1 MVQTNATQGKN
12 QLIADDDD
20 TPPSQKVSRR
30 LVLGGLTA
38 AGAVAAAGC
47 QIGAD
52 GPEAG
57 SNASGLEADP
67 NIIDRISDRIA
78 TEVRALGDTPSRQ
91 QTMQTGARWAIYGS
105 KIRGGNIVLKRG
117 YQWSCLWSEWDW
129 ENWIKPQI
137 DRAVA
142 LRLNSVRIIGA
153 PNVIFKPDKPS
164 VFPIWQAEND
174 YGLEGMVRANGPR
187 VYRLVVP
194 GKSGSSGGPI
204 GTGPSIRD
212 GSAVWEYVRR
222 NDLRAL
228 TQDEYDERW
237 SQLIEYSSQQR
248 LMVYACLCSS
258 NDYNQIG
265 LGDFRKPE
273 LTDSIVATAERIA
286 KYSNVIALEVFSE
299 GDLTTGATW
308 QPNTEYKAPFSL
320 NNDGKAYVAT
330 VAGTSAPSGGPTGTG
345 SSINDGTVTWRYVGI
360 PLLPDDVFALIAAI
374 RAVKNIPI
382 GMSSPGFN
390 GGHPMWTGGSYK
402 YLWENCL
409 SDPRGPDFT
418 DVHLGSPD
426 VTAEVVA
433 RYAKRFG
440 KPLMIGEF
448 GPFPWTRGDWPS
460 LVTSFRSVYP
470 THNLPG
476 CMGSLLWGLAP
487 QGPDDFYVWDAAG
500 FVQANELHTGSP
512 LSTTSGAIQDAVVEL
527 AAFAISQP
535 IDAATTTTTSA
546 PSISRTIQTITES
559 VTLGAA
565 GDYVV
570 FIGQSG
576 YPQLP
581 TAVGNTGRYSIKNID
596 TENRAISTTQS
607 ETIDGSTTLDLPAGS
622 TVELVSDGT
631 NWRTL

>member
-1 MVQTNATQGKN
+1 MQTEENF
-12 QLIADDDD
+12 QLITDDDG
-20 TPPSQKVSRR
+20 TPTRQKVSRR
-30 LVLGGLTA
+30 IVLGGLTA

-52 GPEAG
+52 GPDAG
-57 SNASGLEADP
+57 SNTSGLEADS
-67 NIIDRISDRIA
+67 NVIDRISDRIA

-91 QTMQTGARWAIYGS
+91 QVMQTGARWAIYGS

-117 YQWSCLWSEWDW
+117 YQWGSLWSEWDW

-153 PNVIFKPDKPS
+153 PSVIFEPNSAS
-164 VFPIWQAEND
+164 VFPIWQADTVYE
-174 YGLEGMVRANGPR
+174 LEGMVRANGPR
-187 VYRLVVP
+187 VYRLIAP
-194 GKSGSSGGPI
+194 GTSGSSGGPT
-204 GTGPSIRD
+204 GTGASLRD

-228 TQDEYDERW
+228 SQDEYDERW

-248 LMVYACLCSS
+248 LMVYACLCST

-265 LGDFRKPE
+265 LGDFRNTE
-273 LTDSIVATAERIA
+273 LTDSIVATAEQIA

-330 VAGTSAPSGGPTGTG
+330 VAGTSAPTGGPTGTG
-345 SSINDGTVTWRYVGI
+345 SSINDGTVTWSYVGV

-374 RAVKNIPI
+374 RPVNNIPI

-418 DVHLGSPD
+418 DVHLYALD
-426 VTAEVVA
+426 VTAAVVL
-433 RYAKRFG
+433 RYAKGFG
-440 KPLMIGEF
+440 KPLLIGEF
-448 GPFPWTRGDWPS
+448 GALPWTRGDWPS
-460 LVTSFRSVYP
+460 LVASFRTVYP

-476 CMGSLLWGLAP
+476 CIGSYLWGLAP
-487 QGPDDFYVWDAAG
+487 QGPDDGYVWDAAG

-512 LSTTSGAIQDAVVEL
+512 LSTTSGAIQDAIVEL

-535 IDAATTTTTSA
+535 LDASAVTTTASA
-546 PSISRTIQTITES
+546 PSISRTVQTITES
-559 VTLGAA
+559 VALGAA

-570 FIGQSG
+570 FIGPSG

-596 TENRAISTTQS
+596 SEDRAISTTSS

-622 TVELVSDGT
+622 AVELVSDGA

>member
-1 MVQTNATQGKN
+1 MRPEEDF
-12 QLIADDDD
+12 QLIRDDDN

-52 GPEAG
+52 GPDAG
-57 SNASGLEADP
+57 SNTSGLEADP
-67 NIIDRISDRIA
+67 SIIDRISDRIA
-78 TEVRALGDTPSRQ
+78 TEVRALGDTPSQ
-91 QTMQTGARWAIYGS
+91 QQMMQTGARWAIYGS

-117 YQWSCLWSEWDW
+117 YQWSSLWSEWDW

-142 LRLNSVRIIGA
+142 LHLNSVRIIGA

-164 VFPIWQAEND
+164 VFPIWEAD
-174 YGLEGMVRANGPR
+174 TVHGLEGMVRANGPR
-187 VYRLVVP
+187 VYRLVAI
-194 GKSGSSGGPI
+194 GKSGYSGGPT
-204 GTGPSIRD
+204 GTGGTLKD
-212 GSAVWEYVRR
+212 GSAIWEYVRG
-222 NDLRAL
+222 NDLRTL

-237 SQLIEYSSQQR
+237 SQLIEYCSQQR
-248 LMVYACLCSS
+248 LMVYACLCST
-258 NDYNQIG
+258 NDYNQIEP
-265 LGDFRKPE
+265 GDFRKPE
-273 LTDSIVATAERIA
+273 LTNSIVATAQRIA
-286 KYSNVIALEVFSE
+286 RYSNTIALEVFQE

-308 QPNTEYKAPFSL
+308 QPDTEYKSPFSL

-345 SSINDGTVTWRYVGI
+345 SSISDGTVTWSYVGV
-360 PLLPDDVFALIAAI
+360 PLTPDDVFSLIAAI
-374 RAVKNIPI
+374 RQVSNIPI

-418 DVHLGSPD
+418 DVHLYSTD
-426 VTAEVVA
+426 VTAEVVV
-433 RYAKRFG
+433 RYAKGFG

-448 GPFPWTRGDWPS
+448 GAFPWARGDWPS
-460 LVTSFRSVYP
+460 LVASFRTVYP

-476 CMGSLLWGLAP
+476 CMGSYLWGLAP
-487 QGPDDFYVWDAAG
+487 QGPDDCYVWDATG
-500 FVQANELHTGSP
+500 FVQANELNAGSP
-512 LSTTSGAIQDAVVEL
+512 LSTTSGAIQEVIAEL

-535 IDAATTTTTSA
+535 LDTAAATAA
-546 PSISRTIQTITES
+546 PATIRTVQTITES

-570 FIGQSG
+570 FIGPSG
-576 YPQLP
+576 YPRLP
-581 TAVGNTGRYSIKNID
+581 TAVGNTGRYAIKNID
-596 TENRAISTTQS
+596 SEGRAISTANS

-622 TVELVSDGT
+622 AVELVSDGT